1 MESVHILCVCRDC
14 ARIRTVI
21 TTSLSTTGKGRIKMT
36 PEIFVSQL
44 INNQVLM
51 GGVAGWF
58 AAQFLKTVLDAV
70 LNHRLD
76 ISRFWG
82 DGGMP
87 SAHSSTVSCVAVS
100 AGIVFGVGSFQFA
113 ICVIMAMITM
123 RDAMGVRLE
132 TGKQAKLLNEMV
144 RLFSK
149 DTPGLPEERL
159 KEFVGHT
166 PAQVLLGCLT
176 GCVVAFLLNLLY
188 V

>member
-1 MESVHILCVCRDC
+1 
-14 ARIRTVI
+14 
-21 TTSLSTTGKGRIKMT
+21 MT
-36 PEIFVSQL
+36 PQTIFLEI
-44 INNQVLM
+44 IGNQVLM
-51 GGVAGWF
+51 GGIAGWF
-58 AAQFLKTVLDAV
+58 AAQFCKTILDAI

-100 AGIVFGVGSFQFA
+100 AGIVFGVGSFPFA
-113 ICVIMAMITM
+113 ICVILAMITM

-149 DTPGLPEERL
+149 DNPELPEERL

-166 PAQVLLGCLT
+166 PAQVLMGCLT
-176 GCVVAFLLNLLY
+176 GCIMAFVLNLLY
-188 V
+188 M

>member
-1 MESVHILCVCRDC
+1 MTIQTFFLGL
-14 ARIRTVI
+14 
-21 TTSLSTTGKGRIKMT
+21 LS
-36 PEIFVSQL
+36 
-44 INNQVLM
+44 NQVLM
-51 GGVAGWF
+51 GGIAGWF
-58 AAQFLKTVLDAV
+58 AAQFSKTLLDAI
-70 LNHRLD
+70 LNRRLD

-100 AGIVFGVGSFQFA
+100 AGLVFGIGSFQFA
-113 ICVIMAMITM
+113 ICVILAMITM

-149 DTPGLPEERL
+149 DNPGLPEERL

-166 PAQVLLGCLT
+166 PAQVLIGCMT
-176 GCVVAFLLNLLY
+176 GCVMAVLLNLFY
-188 V
+188 I

>member
-1 MESVHILCVCRDC
+1 
-14 ARIRTVI
+14 
-21 TTSLSTTGKGRIKMT
+21 MT
-36 PEIFVSQL
+36 PELFFSQM
-44 INNQVLM
+44 ISNQVLM
-51 GGVAGWF
+51 GGIAGWF
-58 AAQFLKTVLDAV
+58 AAQFCKTLLYAI
-70 LNHRLD
+70 LNHKLD

-100 AGIVFGVGSFQFA
+100 AGIVYGVGSFQFA
-113 ICVIMAMITM
+113 ICVIIAMITM

-149 DTPGLPEERL
+149 DNPELPEERL

-166 PAQVLLGCLT
+166 PAQVLIGCLT
-176 GCVVAFLLNLLY
+176 GCVMAFLLNLLY
-188 V
+188 IK

>member
-1 MESVHILCVCRDC
+1 
-14 ARIRTVI
+14 
-21 TTSLSTTGKGRIKMT
+21 MT
-36 PEIFVSQL
+36 PQTIFLQ
-44 INNQVLM
+44 IIGNQVLM
-51 GGVAGWF
+51 GGIAGWF
-58 AAQFLKTVLDAV
+58 AAQFCKTLLDAI

-100 AGIVFGVGSFQFA
+100 AGIVFGVGSFPFA
-113 ICVIMAMITM
+113 ICVILAMITM

-149 DTPGLPEERL
+149 DNPELPEERL

-166 PAQVLLGCLT
+166 PAQVLIGCLT
-176 GCVVAFLLNLLY
+176 GCIMAFVLNLLY

>member
-1 MESVHILCVCRDC
+1 M
-14 ARIRTVI
+14 TVR
-21 TTSLSTTGKGRIKMT
+21 L
-36 PEIFVSQL
+36 FFLQL
-44 INNQVLM
+44 ISNQVLM

-58 AAQFLKTVLDAV
+58 SAQFCKTLLYAI
-70 LNHRLD
+70 LNHKLD

-87 SAHSSTVSCVAVS
+87 SAHSSTVSCMAVT
-100 AGIVFGVGSFQFA
+100 ACIVYGVDSFPFA
-113 ICVIMAMITM
+113 VCVILAMITM

-149 DTPGLPEERL
+149 DNPELPVERL

-166 PAQVLLGCLT
+166 PLQVLMGCTT
-176 GCVVAFLLNLLY
+176 GCIMAVLLNLFY
-188 V
+188 R

>member
-1 MESVHILCVCRDC
+1 MTIQTFFLGL
-14 ARIRTVI
+14 
-21 TTSLSTTGKGRIKMT
+21 LS
-36 PEIFVSQL
+36 
-44 INNQVLM
+44 NQVLM
-51 GGVAGWF
+51 GGIAGWF
-58 AAQFLKTVLDAV
+58 AAQFSKTLLDAI
-70 LNHRLD
+70 LNRRLD

-100 AGIVFGVGSFQFA
+100 AGLVFGIGSFQFA
-113 ICVIMAMITM
+113 ICVILAMITM

-149 DTPGLPEERL
+149 DNPGLPEERL

-166 PAQVLLGCLT
+166 PTQVLIGCMT
-176 GCVVAFLLNLLY
+176 GCVMAVLLNLFY
-188 V
+188 I

>member
-1 MESVHILCVCRDC
+1 
-14 ARIRTVI
+14 
-21 TTSLSTTGKGRIKMT
+21 MT
-36 PEIFVSQL
+36 PQTIFLEI
-44 INNQVLM
+44 IGNQVLM
-51 GGVAGWF
+51 GGIAGWF
-58 AAQFLKTVLDAV
+58 AAQFCKTILDAI

-100 AGIVFGVGSFQFA
+100 AGIVFGVGSFPFA
-113 ICVIMAMITM
+113 ICVILAMITM

-149 DTPGLPEERL
+149 DNPELPEERL

-166 PAQVLLGCLT
+166 PAQVLIGCLT
-176 GCVVAFLLNLLY
+176 GCIMAFLLNLLY
-188 V
+188 L

>member
-1 MESVHILCVCRDC
+1 MNR
-14 ARIRTVI
+14 
-21 TTSLSTTGKGRIKMT
+21 KGRISMT
-36 PEIFVSQL
+36 PELFFSQL
-44 INNQVLM
+44 ISNQVLM

-58 AAQFLKTVLDAV
+58 AAQFFKTIIDAI
-70 LNHRLD
+70 LNKRLD

-100 AGIVFGVGSFQFA
+100 AGLVYGIGSFEFA
-113 ICVIMAMITM
+113 ICVIIAMITM

-149 DTPGLPEERL
+149 DNPELPEERL

-166 PAQVLLGCLT
+166 PAQVLIGCMTGCLM
-176 GCVVAFLLNLLY
+176 AFLLNLLY

>member
-1 MESVHILCVCRDC
+1 M
-14 ARIRTVI
+14 TVQ
-21 TTSLSTTGKGRIKMT
+21 L
-36 PEIFVSQL
+36 FFSQL
-44 INNQVLM
+44 VSNQVLM
-51 GGVAGWF
+51 SGIAGWF
-58 AAQFLKTVLDAV
+58 AAQFSKTILYAL
-70 LNHRLD
+70 LNHKLD

-100 AGIVFGVGSFQFA
+100 AGIVFGVGSFPFA
-113 ICVIMAMITM
+113 ICVILAMITM

-149 DTPGLPEERL
+149 DNPELPEERL

-166 PAQVLLGCLT
+166 PAQVLIGCLV
-176 GCVVAFLLNLLY
+176 GCVMAFLLNLLY
-188 V
+188 VQLL

>member
-1 MESVHILCVCRDC
+1 MLQNFFTEL
-14 ARIRTVI
+14 
-21 TTSLSTTGKGRIKMT
+21 M
-36 PEIFVSQL
+36 
-44 INNQVLM
+44 NNQVLM

-58 AAQFLKTVLDAV
+58 SAQFFKTLLYAI
-70 LNHRLD
+70 LNHKLD

-100 AGIVFGVGSFQFA
+100 AGFVYGVGSFPFA
-113 ICVIMAMITM
+113 ICVIVAMITM

-132 TGKQAKLLNEMV
+132 TGKQARLLNEML

-149 DTPGLPEERL
+149 DNPELPEERL

-166 PAQVLLGCLT
+166 PAQVLIGCLT

>member
-1 MESVHILCVCRDC
+1 
-14 ARIRTVI
+14 
-21 TTSLSTTGKGRIKMT
+21 
-36 PEIFVSQL
+36 
-44 INNQVLM
+44 
-51 GGVAGWF
+51 
-58 AAQFLKTVLDAV
+58 
-70 LNHRLD
+70 
-76 ISRFWG
+76 
-82 DGGMP
+82 MP

-113 ICVIMAMITM
+113 ICVIMAMITL

>member
-1 MESVHILCVCRDC
+1 
-14 ARIRTVI
+14 
-21 TTSLSTTGKGRIKMT
+21 MT
-36 PEIFVSQL
+36 PQTIFLEI
-44 INNQVLM
+44 IGNQVLM
-51 GGVAGWF
+51 GGIAGWF
-58 AAQFLKTVLDAV
+58 AAQFCKTILDAI

-100 AGIVFGVGSFQFA
+100 AGIVFGVGSFPFA
-113 ICVIMAMITM
+113 ICVILAMITM

-149 DTPGLPEERL
+149 DNPELPEERL

-166 PAQVLLGCLT
+166 PAQVLIGCLT
-176 GCVVAFLLNLLY
+176 GCIMAFVLNLLY

>member
-1 MESVHILCVCRDC
+1 
-14 ARIRTVI
+14 
-21 TTSLSTTGKGRIKMT
+21 MT
-36 PEIFVSQL
+36 FHEFIMQL
-44 INNQVLM
+44 VNNRLLV

-58 AAQFLKTVLDAV
+58 SAQLIKTVLDAII
-70 LNHRLD
+70 NRKLD

-87 SAHSSTVSCVAVS
+87 SAHSSTVSCMAVS
-100 AGIVFGVGSFQFA
+100 AGISYGVASPYFA
-113 ICVIMAMITM
+113 ICLIMAFITM

-149 DTPGLPEERL
+149 ENPELPEQRL

-166 PAQVLLGCLT
+166 PTQVIIGCLLGCT
-176 GCVVAFLLNLLY
+176 VAFVLSLLY

>member
-1 MESVHILCVCRDC
+1 
-14 ARIRTVI
+14 
-21 TTSLSTTGKGRIKMT
+21 MT
-36 PEIFVSQL
+36 PQTIFLQ
-44 INNQVLM
+44 IIGNQVLM
-51 GGVAGWF
+51 GGIAGWF
-58 AAQFLKTVLDAV
+58 AAQFCKTILDAI

-100 AGIVFGVGSFQFA
+100 AGIVFGVGSFPFA
-113 ICVIMAMITM
+113 ICVILAMITM

-149 DTPGLPEERL
+149 DNPELPEERL

-166 PAQVLLGCLT
+166 PAQVLIGCLT
-176 GCVVAFLLNLLY
+176 GCIMAFVLNLLY

>member
-1 MESVHILCVCRDC
+1 
-14 ARIRTVI
+14 
-21 TTSLSTTGKGRIKMT
+21 MT
-36 PEIFVSQL
+36 LELFFSQL
-44 INNQVLM
+44 ISNQVLM

-58 AAQFLKTVLDAV
+58 AAQFFKTIIDAI
-70 LNHRLD
+70 LNKRLD

-87 SAHSSTVSCVAVS
+87 SAHSSTVSCVAVT
-100 AGIVFGVGSFQFA
+100 AGIVYGVGSFPFA
-113 ICVIMAMITM
+113 ICVILAMITM

-149 DTPGLPEERL
+149 DNPGLAEERL

-166 PAQVLLGCLT
+166 PAQVLIGCLT
-176 GCVVAFLLNLLY
+176 GCAVAFILNLLY

>member
-1 MESVHILCVCRDC
+1 M
-14 ARIRTVI
+14 
-21 TTSLSTTGKGRIKMT
+21 K
-36 PEIFVSQL
+36 PELIFSQL
-44 INNQVLM
+44 ISNQVLM

-58 AAQFLKTVLDAV
+58 AAQFSKTALYAV
-70 LNHRLD
+70 LNHKLD

-87 SAHSSTVSCVAVS
+87 SAHSSTVSCVAVT
-100 AGIVFGVGSFQFA
+100 AGIAYGIGSFEFA
-113 ICVIMAMITM
+113 ICVIIAMITM

-144 RLFSK
+144 RLFST
-149 DTPGLPEERL
+149 DNPSLPEERL

-166 PAQVLLGCLT
+166 PMQVLMGCLT

-188 V
+188 R

>member
-1 MESVHILCVCRDC
+1 M
-14 ARIRTVI
+14 
-21 TTSLSTTGKGRIKMT
+21 K
-36 PEIFVSQL
+36 PELFFSQ
-44 INNQVLM
+44 IISNQVLM
-51 GGVAGWF
+51 GGIAGWF
-58 AAQFLKTVLDAV
+58 AAQFCKTLLDAII
-70 LNHRLD
+70 NRRLD

-100 AGIVFGVGSFQFA
+100 AGIVYGVGSFQFA
-113 ICVIMAMITM
+113 ICVIIAMITM

-149 DTPGLPEERL
+149 DNPGLPEERL

-166 PAQVLLGCLT
+166 PTQVLIGCLT
-176 GCVVAFLLNLLY
+176 GCMMAFLLNLLY
-188 V
+188 M